1 MNIIELQDN
10 LKELPD
16 NALMQEMQSPTG
28 NAPQFL
34 VLSELKR
41 RKRMRDE
48 FQRQKA
54 ANIPTVA
61 EEAITAA
68 GMPQQGIMQAAR
80 AMAPKSSIAQNT
92 GMDTAVPMQ
101 PTQAPQ
107 QPQMMADGGILNMF
121 RGGRTREDMY
131 RQVEPYPEN
140 DSDFRKRRD
149 WNLRYGM
156 THNLDGSPKRMSP
169 STVDFDA
176 MSDDNLDAEQ
186 NRIIQQ
192 EVIDNN
198 IPELRSDQPLPGMP
212 QVDST
217 IDRDSFGFDGNE
229 ASFDD
234 LLYQAQDG
242 ERFPPIIEKE
252 FSNQIDLNAAEVPTN
267 TLSPISYNNLLS
279 KAQSGVPITENDIVQ
294 SVEAGLL
301 NDQQAADINSIID
314 DPSYMPSQIE
324 QEIANNPADLS
335 FPDVPTNPDL
345 LFPKIAGGISDYVG
359 GVFGG
364 RTIGDQ
370 AEIDAARKKQAEDYR
385 KYEDSGGF
393 SNAVTSIESPVGSMT
408 DANLQKMLELEPL
421 GKGMGEE
428 NIIEMLRERE
438 TAEEALQNQED
449 SFDQPNPIAILTG
462 GDTGG
467 GASSTVGD
475 SYSTLEGRIA
485 KMLDDREKS
494 AESDKYLALAQA
506 GLALMASDS
515 PTLGGAIGEA
525 GLVGIS
531 QMREARNQY
540 DKDILGL
547 LGTQADID
555 AARSDASLA
564 ERKLKMQEREL
575 EASLLGASDKQIDK
589 MIDDTRAYLNT
600 LQSEARSYRRVEGG
614 DGALTEDRV
623 IDMIPDGVKADIVTT
638 TERLKTLER
647 LRSGNSTEFDATKQ

>member
-156 THNLDGSPKRMSP
+156 THNLDGSPKRTQQ

-176 MSDDNLDAEQ
+176 MLDDNLNAEQ

-212 QVDST
+212 QVDPETNLDISAALGIGSLGTNLADAVNNPIGDLPFLPPPTRDTREPSSPTDATIGSYGRTTVGQTKDEIERMNQMLDLEGIGPST
-217 IDRDSFGFDGNE
+217 AGEIISSAITEEQNNRESSDSTLSGDN
-229 ASFDD
+229 
-234 LLYQAQDG
+234 
-242 ERFPPIIEKE
+242 
-252 FSNQIDLNAAEVPTN
+252 FSNDPTTGYSYPTDVLPLDPRMEGRQVAGRVIDALTEGEGGGLPEDIYGGFEDPEAIARRKESLRKPTG
-267 TLSPISYNNLLS
+267 LPDELRYN
-279 KAQSGVPITENDIVQ
+279 
-294 SVEAGLL
+294 
-301 NDQQAADINSIID
+301 
-314 DPSYMPSQIE
+314 DP
-324 QEIANNPADLS
+324 DLS
-335 FPDVPTNPDL
+335 EFLT
-345 LFPKIAGGISDYVG
+345 PKLGQTTGTGLSLEG
-359 GVFGG
+359 GV
-364 RTIGDQ
+364 
-370 AEIDAARKKQAEDYR
+370 
-385 KYEDSGGF
+385 
-393 SNAVTSIESPVGSMT
+393 ESLLPPS
-408 DANLQKMLELEPL
+408 
-421 GKGMGEE
+421 
-428 NIIEMLRERE
+428 
-438 TAEEALQNQED
+438 
-449 SFDQPNPIAILTG
+449 LTG

-467 GASSTVGD
+467 DTGDGLGGDTGGGAGSTVGD

-485 KMLDDREKS
+485 KMLADREKS

-555 AARSDASLA
+555 AARRDASLS
-564 ERKLKMQEREL
+564 ERQFGLKEREL
-575 EASLLGASDKQIDK
+575 KLAEAEAALPPGLSASERNAFLRESGDLFSELNS
-589 MIDDTRAYLNT
+589 LNT
-600 LQSEARSYRRVEGG
+600 IIESGIRQGEYGPETISEAEKNALIKERNALQSQYNKFIGLVNPNLANIQTAE
-614 DGALTEDRV
+614 
-623 IDMIPDGVKADIVTT
+623 
-638 TERLKTLER
+638 
-647 LRSGNSTEFDATKQ
+647 

>member
-121 RGGRTREDMY
+121 RGGRTIEDMY

-156 THNLDGSPKRMSP
+156 THNLDGSPKRTQQ

-176 MSDDNLDAEQ
+176 MLDDNLNAEQ

-212 QVDST
+212 QVDPETNLDISAALGIGSLGTNLADAVNNPIGDLPFLPPPTRDTREPSSPTDAT
-217 IDRDSFGFDGNE
+217 IGSYGRTTVGQTKDEIARMNE
-229 ASFDD
+229 VLNTAGIGPDTESDVDMFE
-234 LLYQAQDG
+234 LMAQAQIEREGYGAGQTDLEKYLEEEREEYNRKLEERGPSNTSKDSLKKLAEEVLVRPPVAEFLEGFGG
-242 ERFPPIIEKE
+242 ET
-252 FSNQIDLNAAEVPTN
+252 EVDSRKPTG
-267 TLSPISYNNLLS
+267 LPDELRYN
-279 KAQSGVPITENDIVQ
+279 
-294 SVEAGLL
+294 
-301 NDQQAADINSIID
+301 
-314 DPSYMPSQIE
+314 DP
-324 QEIANNPADLS
+324 DLS
-335 FPDVPTNPDL
+335 EFLT
-345 LFPKIAGGISDYVG
+345 PKLGQTTGTGLSLEG
-359 GVFGG
+359 GV
-364 RTIGDQ
+364 
-370 AEIDAARKKQAEDYR
+370 
-385 KYEDSGGF
+385 
-393 SNAVTSIESPVGSMT
+393 ESLLPPS
-408 DANLQKMLELEPL
+408 
-421 GKGMGEE
+421 
-428 NIIEMLRERE
+428 
-438 TAEEALQNQED
+438 
-449 SFDQPNPIAILTG
+449 LTG

-467 GASSTVGD
+467 DTGDGLGGDTGGGAGSTVGD

-485 KMLDDREKS
+485 KMLADREKS

-515 PTLGGAIGEA
+515 PTLGGALGEA
-525 GLVGIS
+525 GLIGIS

-555 AARSDASLA
+555 AARRDASLS
-564 ERKLKMQEREL
+564 ERQFGLKEREL
-575 EASLLGASDKQIDK
+575 ELAEAEAALPPGLSASEKNAFLRESGELFSELNS
-589 MIDDTRAYLNT
+589 LNT
-600 LQSEARSYRRVEGG
+600 IIESGIRQGEYGPETISEAEKNALIKERNALQSQYNKFIGLVNPNLANIQTAE
-614 DGALTEDRV
+614 
-623 IDMIPDGVKADIVTT
+623 
-638 TERLKTLER
+638 
-647 LRSGNSTEFDATKQ
+647 